1 MNSNLTV
8 ATPQDKKKRYFKL
21 FTCCVKLHNL
31 RKIKTKI
38 GFKAC
43 LHISGRLN
51 WFVLLCDMTFN
62 FVKFA
67 YWLQIYK
74 DKTFKFYVNQI
85 SLLPYFCLWSI
96 AISHPIL
103 FWLPAPHSVSGTH
116 SYMHTQLI
124 LTHSYST
131 YLHKHS
137 AKTQWKGNDKMKQ
150 KGLNTCTCACLPTHT
165 HTQTHITLHGFNCF
179 CVCNYGSAGSRTE
192 HLGALQW
199 NTLWM
204 NSLC

>member
-1 MNSNLTV
+1 MSS
-8 ATPQDKKKRYFKL
+8 Y
-21 FTCCVKLHNL
+21 
-31 RKIKTKI
+31 I
-38 GFKAC
+38 
-43 LHISGRLN
+43 ISGRLKPKLGSKPAFIYQVDWIDLSSSVTWLSILWN
-51 WFVLLCDMTFN
+51 LLIDCRSIRIRLSHFMWIKFPSSIFLPLKYCHQSSDTFLI
-62 FVKFA
+62 A
-67 YWLQIYK
+67 CS
-74 DKTFKFYVNQI
+74 
-85 SLLPYFCLWSI
+85 SLSLW
-96 AISHPIL
+96 
-103 FWLPAPHSVSGTH
+103 HS
-116 SYMHTQLI
+116 LI
-124 LTHSYST
+124 HAHSYST

-150 KGLNTCTCACLPTHT
+150 KGLNTCTCSCMPTHT

>member
-1 MNSNLTV
+1 MNSNLIV
-8 ATPQDKKKRYFKL
+8 ATPQDKKKQNFKL

-31 RKIKTKI
+31 REIKTKI

-85 SLLPYFCLWSI
+85 SLFHISAFEVLPSVIWYFSDCL
-96 AISHPIL
+96 L
-103 FWLPAPHSVSGTH
+103 L
-116 SYMHTQLI
+116 TQSLA
-124 LTHSYST
+124 LTHTCILSQYS
-131 YLHKHS
+131 HIPI
-137 AKTQWKGNDKMKQ
+137 APICINTQQ
-150 KGLNTCTCACLPTHT
+150 RLNEKEMIKWNKKVWTHAHAHACPHT
-165 HTQTHITLHGFNCF
+165 LIHRHT
-179 CVCNYGSAGSRTE
+179 
-192 HLGALQW
+192 
-199 NTLWM
+199 
-204 NSLC
+204 